1 MRRLKAF
8 VERSKFARGI
18 VEAASVTL
26 FPILLATST
35 LWVYSYVE
43 LATLRGNLGHYQISA
58 KTGFGQLKL
67 TVYDARHTNAGMEYG
82 WYAGAATLHQGV
94 VQSIQDQ
101 RKKGQFEFDLGRR
114 QARPVF
120 IRTPLAAVV
129 IPIFLMF
136 VGVRSVSS
144 RFTVR
149 SLFGMLTISAV
160 MLGAIVSISR

>member
-1 MRRLKAF
+1 MRRLKAL
-8 VERSKFARGI
+8 VERSKFASGI
-18 VEAASVTL
+18 VEAAGVTL

-43 LATLRGNLGHYQISA
+43 LATLRGSLGHYQFSA
-58 KTGFGQLKL
+58 ITGIGQLKL
-67 TVYDARHTNAGMEYG
+67 TVDDARHTNAGRQDG

-101 RKKGQFEFDLGRR
+101 RKKGQFEFNLGRD
-114 QARPVF
+114 QARPLF
-120 IRTPLAAVV
+120 IRTPLSAVV

-136 VGVRSVSS
+136 VGVRSLSS

-149 SLFGMLTISAV
+149 SLLGMLTISAV
-160 MLGAIVSISR
+160 MLGAVVSISR